1 MIDESIFREYDIRGI
16 VPEQINEFSIKA
28 IASAIARKCFD
39 ERVNDLALGRD
50 GRLSGEKILK
60 LLSKE
65 LQSLGINIVNIG
77 IVTSPLLYFA
87 AKKLHSKSGVM
98 ITGSHN
104 PKNYNGFKIVINDM
118 PVSGIEMLN
127 LVSNKPNS
135 INTGS
140 EIIKKDL
147 MNEYIEEVISQA
159 SKNTKKIK
167 VVVDCGNGSA
177 GEIAPKLMRALG
189 HEVVELFCEI
199 DGNFP
204 NHHPD
209 PGKVENLQDLV
220 EIVKVEEA
228 DLGIAF
234 DGDGDRL
241 GVVSNLGEI
250 IYPDQLMMIFSRAVL
265 QNSNSNSKEIIFD
278 VKCTN
283 LLAEI
288 ITEAGGRP
296 IMSPTGHF
304 HIKNTLKKTNAPL
317 AGEMSGHIFFNDQW
331 YGFDD
336 GHYSAFRL
344 IEVLKNSKSSLS
356 TIFDQLPKAYSTPEI
371 NINVDES
378 KKFNIVEDFVS
389 QSDFGKGEKITI
401 DGLRVNFSDGWG
413 LLRASNTTPKLVLRF
428 EANSP
433 ERLNEIQNLFLNQ
446 LKKIDETINIELS

>member
-16 VPEQINEFSIKA
+16 VPEQINELSIKA
-28 IASAIARKCFD
+28 IASAIATKCYD
-39 ERVNDLALGRD
+39 EKVHELALGRD
-50 GRLSGEKILK
+50 GRLSGSKIINA
-60 LLSKE
+60 LSKE
-65 LQSLGINIVNIG
+65 LRLLGINIVNLG

-87 AKKLHSKSGVM
+87 AKKLNSMSGVM

-104 PKNYNGFKIVINDM
+104 PKNYNGFKIVINDK
-118 PVSGIEMLN
+118 PVSGTEMLG
-127 LVSNKPNS
+127 LISNEIIHSKEA
-135 INTGS
+135 GS
-140 EIIKKDL
+140 EIFKKDL
-147 MNEYIEEVISQA
+147 MKEYISEVIAQT
-159 SKNTKKIK
+159 SKSSKKIK

-177 GEIAPKLMRALG
+177 GEIAPRLMRELG
-189 HEVVELFCEI
+189 HEVIELFCEI

-209 PGKVENLQDLV
+209 PGKLENLQDL
-220 EIVKVEEA
+220 IRTVKKEDA
-228 DLGIAF
+228 DIGIAF

-250 IYPDQLMMIFSRAVL
+250 IYPDQLMMIFSKSVL
-265 QNSNSNSKEIIFD
+265 QNSQNKEIVFD

-283 LLAEI
+283 LLGEI
-288 ITEAGGRP
+288 ITNAGGIP

-344 IEVLKNSKSSLS
+344 IEIMKNSQSSLS
-356 TIFDQLPKAYSTPEI
+356 SIFKELPKAFSTPEM
-371 NINVDES
+371 NIDVDED
-378 KKFNIVEDFVS
+378 KKFKIVEDFIIN
-389 QSDFGKGEKITI
+389 SDFGDGEKNTV
-401 DGLRVNFSDGWG
+401 DGLRVNFKDGWG

-428 EANSP
+428 EAKSHA
-433 ERLNEIQNLFLNQ
+433 RLKEIQDIFLVQ
-446 LKKIDETINIELS
+446 LKKIDESINIELS

>member
-50 GRLSGEKILK
+50 GRLSGEKILT

-167 VVVDCGNGSA
+167 VVIDCGNGSA
-177 GEIAPKLMRALG
+177 GESAPKLMRALG
-189 HEVVELFCEI
+189 YEVVELFCEI

-265 QNSNSNSKEIIFD
+265 QNSNSKEIIFD

-378 KKFNIVEDFVS
+378 KKFKIVDDFVS
-389 QSDFGKGEKITI
+389 QSDFGKAEKITI

-433 ERLNEIQNLFLNQ
+433 VRLDEIQNIFLNQ

>member
-16 VPEQINEFSIKA
+16 VPEQINELSIKA
-28 IASAIARKCFD
+28 IASAIATKCYD
-39 ERVNDLALGRD
+39 EKVHELALGRD
-50 GRLSGEKILK
+50 GRLSGSKIINA
-60 LLSKE
+60 LSQE
-65 LQSLGINIVNIG
+65 LRLLGINIVNVG

-87 AKKLHSKSGVM
+87 AKKLNSMSGVM

-104 PKNYNGFKIVINDM
+104 PKNYNGFKIVINDK
-118 PVSGIEMLN
+118 PVSGTEMLS
-127 LVSNKPNS
+127 LISNEIIHSKEA
-135 INTGS
+135 GS
-140 EIIKKDL
+140 EIFKEDL
-147 MNEYIEEVISQA
+147 MKEYIYEVIAQT
-159 SKNTKKIK
+159 SKSSKKIK

-177 GEIAPKLMRALG
+177 GEIAPRLMRALG
-189 HEVVELFCEI
+189 HEVIELFCEI

-209 PGKVENLQDLV
+209 PGKPENLQDL
-220 EIVKVEEA
+220 IRTVKKEGA
-228 DLGIAF
+228 DIGIAF

-250 IYPDQLMMIFSRAVL
+250 IYPDQLMMIFSKSVL
-265 QNSNSNSKEIIFD
+265 QNSQNKEIVFD

-283 LLAEI
+283 LLGEI
-288 ITEAGGRP
+288 ITNAGGIP

-344 IEVLKNSKSSLS
+344 IEIMKNSQSSLS
-356 TIFDQLPKAYSTPEI
+356 SIFQELPKAFSTPEM
-371 NINVDES
+371 NIDVDED
-378 KKFNIVEDFVS
+378 KKFKIVEDFITN
-389 QSDFGKGEKITI
+389 SDFGDGEKNTV
-401 DGLRVNFSDGWG
+401 DGLRVNFKDGWG

-428 EANSP
+428 EAKSHT
-433 ERLNEIQNLFLNQ
+433 RLKEIQDMFLVQ
-446 LKKIDETINIELS
+446 LKKIDESINIELS

>member
-50 GRLSGEKILK
+50 GRLSGEKILT

-167 VVVDCGNGSA
+167 VVIDCGNGSA

-265 QNSNSNSKEIIFD
+265 QNSNSKEIIFD

-288 ITEAGGRP
+288 ITEAGGKP

-344 IEVLKNSKSSLS
+344 IEVLKNSKSPLS
-356 TIFDQLPKAYSTPEI
+356 AIFDQLPKAYSTPEI

-378 KKFNIVEDFVS
+378 KKFKIVEDFVS

-433 ERLNEIQNLFLNQ
+433 ERLNEIQNIFLNQ

>member
-16 VPEQINEFSIKA
+16 VPEQINELSIKV
-28 IASAIARKCFD
+28 IASAIATKCYD
-39 ERVNDLALGRD
+39 EKVHELALGRD
-50 GRLSGEKILK
+50 GRLSGSKIINA
-60 LLSKE
+60 LSQE
-65 LQSLGINIVNIG
+65 LRLLGINIVNVG

-87 AKKLHSKSGVM
+87 AKKLNSMSGVM

-104 PKNYNGFKIVINDM
+104 PKNYNGFKIVINDK
-118 PVSGIEMLN
+118 PVSGTEMLS
-127 LVSNKPNS
+127 LISNEIIHSKEA
-135 INTGS
+135 GS
-140 EIIKKDL
+140 EIFKEDL
-147 MNEYIEEVISQA
+147 MKEYISEVIAQT
-159 SKNTKKIK
+159 SKSSKKIK

-177 GEIAPKLMRALG
+177 GEIAPRLMRALG
-189 HEVVELFCEI
+189 HEVIELFCEI

-209 PGKVENLQDLV
+209 PGKPENLQDL
-220 EIVKVEEA
+220 IRTVKKEGA
-228 DLGIAF
+228 DIGIAF

-250 IYPDQLMMIFSRAVL
+250 IYPDQLMMIFSKSVL
-265 QNSNSNSKEIIFD
+265 QNSQNKEIVFD

-283 LLAEI
+283 LLGEI
-288 ITEAGGRP
+288 ITNAGGIP

-344 IEVLKNSKSSLS
+344 IEIMKNSQSSLS
-356 TIFDQLPKAYSTPEI
+356 SIFQELPKAFSTPEM
-371 NINVDES
+371 NIDVDED
-378 KKFNIVEDFVS
+378 KKFKIVEGFITN
-389 QSDFGKGEKITI
+389 SDFGDGEKNTV
-401 DGLRVNFSDGWG
+401 DGLRVNFKDGWG

-428 EANSP
+428 EAKSHA
-433 ERLNEIQNLFLNQ
+433 RLKEIQDMFLVQ
-446 LKKIDETINIELS
+446 LKKIDESINIELS

>member
-16 VPEQINEFSIKA
+16 VPNQINEYSIKA
-28 IASAIARKCFD
+28 IASAIANKCYD
-39 ERVNDLALGRD
+39 EKVNELALGRD
-50 GRLSGEKILK
+50 GRLSGDEILA

-65 LQSLGINIVNIG
+65 LRFLGINIVNVG
-77 IVTSPLLYFA
+77 LVTSPLLYFA
-87 AKKLHSKSGVM
+87 AKKLKSKSGVM

-104 PKNYNGFKIVINDM
+104 PKNYNGFKIVINDS
-118 PVSGIEMLN
+118 PVSGTEMLD
-127 LVSNKPNS
+127 LISNKKNLFKEP
-135 INTGS
+135 GS
-140 EIIKKDL
+140 EIFKEDL
-147 MNEYIEEVISQA
+147 IDEYIGEVISQK
-159 SKNTKKIK
+159 SNSSKKIK
-167 VVVDCGNGSA
+167 IVVDCGNGAA
-177 GEIAPKLMRALG
+177 GKIGPKLMRSLG
-189 HEVVELFCEI
+189 YEVVELFCEV

-209 PGKVENLQDLV
+209 PGKIENLQDL
-220 EIVKVEEA
+220 IKTVKEEGA
-228 DLGIAF
+228 DIGIAF

-250 IYPDQLMMIFSRAVL
+250 IYPDQLMMIFSKAVL
-265 QNSNSNSKEIIFD
+265 QKNKGREIVFD

-283 LLAEI
+283 LLSEI
-288 ITEAGGRP
+288 VSQAGGIP

-344 IEVLKNSKSSLS
+344 IEIIKKSESSIGAL
-356 TIFDQLPKAYSTPEI
+356 FDELPKAYSTPEI
-371 NINVDES
+371 NIDIKED
-378 KKFNIVEDFVS
+378 KKFKLVEDFVS
-389 QSDFGKGEKITI
+389 QSDFGGCQKITI
-401 DGLRVNFSDGWG
+401 DGIRVNFDDGWG

-433 ERLNEIQNLFLNQ
+433 RRLEEIQNMFLNQ
-446 LKKIDETINIELS
+446 LKRIDETIKIDIS